1 MSLRNLLTNQYI
13 YPLPAQPPF
22 FVHQWDTSAIP
33 ITPNTKIVP
42 VTGIPDPAIY
52 NIDAPLV
59 QVSLISTGFQNPD
72 IQLCGFQNYDAV
84 AGTLDILV
92 NTITDATTRFLIF
105 VSQSTES

>member
-1 MSLRNLLTNQYI
+1 MSVKDLLANQYK

-22 FVHQWDTSAIP
+22 FVYQWDTNAIP
-33 ITPNTKIVP
+33 LSANTKVVP
-42 VTGIPDPAIY
+42 VSGIPDPAIY
-52 NIDAPLV
+52 NIDVPIV
-59 QVSLISTGFQNPD
+59 QVSMISTGFQNSD

-105 VSQSTES
+105 ISQSTE